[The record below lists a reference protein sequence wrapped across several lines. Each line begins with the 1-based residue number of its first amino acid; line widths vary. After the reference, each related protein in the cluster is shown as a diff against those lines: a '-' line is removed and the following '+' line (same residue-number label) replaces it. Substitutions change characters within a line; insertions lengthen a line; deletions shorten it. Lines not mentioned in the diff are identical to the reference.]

1 MMTTTLDKLG
11 RPAANSSSVRRPRAV
26 IGVAAAGA
34 STALWLAAHLL
45 DVPLTV
51 TIHGQSPM
59 KIGIGVVLAT
69 ALTASL
75 AGWGSLAL
83 LERLT
88 ARARTIWTALAIL
101 ALIASFAAPA
111 FVAASASTRTTL
123 VLMHVTVAA
132 VLIPGLRR
140 TARS

>member
-1 MMTTTLDKLG
+1 MTTTLDELG
-11 RPAANSSSVRRPRAV
+11 RPAATLRSVRRARALT
-26 IGVAAAGA
+26 GVAAAGA

-51 TIHGQSPM
+51 TLQGQSPM

-88 ARARTIWTALAIL
+88 TRARTIWTALATL
-101 ALIASFAAPA
+101 ALIASLAAPA
-111 FVAASASTRTTL
+111 FADASASTRTTL

-140 TARS
+140 TPRS

>member
-1 MMTTTLDKLG
+1 MTTTLGKLD
-11 RPAANSSSVRRPRAV
+11 RPAPTRSSVRPARALTGV
-26 IGVAAAGA
+26 IAAAA
-34 STALWLAAHLL
+34 STAPWLAAHLL

-51 TIHGQSPM
+51 TMQGQVPM
-59 KIGIGVVLAT
+59 KIGIGAVLAT

-88 ARARTIWTALAIL
+88 TRARTIWTALAVL
-101 ALIASFAAPA
+101 ALTGSFAAPA
-111 FVAASASTRTTL
+111 FADASAGTKTTL

-132 VLIPGLRR
+132 VLITGLRR

>member
-1 MMTTTLDKLG
+1 MTTTLDKLG
-11 RPAANSSSVRRPRAV
+11 RPAATLSSVRRARALT
-26 IGVAAAGA
+26 GVVAAGA

-51 TIHGQSPM
+51 TMQGQSPM
-59 KIGIGVVLAT
+59 KIGIGFVLAT

-111 FVAASASTRTTL
+111 FADASASTRTTL
-123 VLMHVTVAA
+123 VLMHVMVAA